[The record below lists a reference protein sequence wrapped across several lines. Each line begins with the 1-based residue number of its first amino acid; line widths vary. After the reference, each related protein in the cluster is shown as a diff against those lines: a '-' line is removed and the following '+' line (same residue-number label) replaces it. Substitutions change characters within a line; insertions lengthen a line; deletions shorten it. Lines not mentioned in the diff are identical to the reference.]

1 MTTALRMKSLVAV
14 AAAGLLTLT
23 ACSSGGGSSTGDN
36 GGSSSAGE
44 TVTINSATMVLPST
58 PNGPVVE
65 WFFSEVEKRSDGR
78 IVVDRTEPETICPA
92 PEIAQCVRDGRA
104 DVGISISD
112 YAAADFPSMSIATIP
127 FLASNGQALMQA
139 IYTANTE
146 HEGAAK
152 QWDDTGIELIAAWSP
167 GKAIMG
173 SNEPIE
179 SIDDIDGVRF
189 RVVGA
194 LLQKAYD
201 LVGANVVTMP
211 AAETYENVERG
222 VADAV
227 QWSLDGPVDYK
238 MMEQLKYW
246 TDANTGHY
254 TTFAIWMNKDFYDGL
269 PDDLR
274 AIIDEVRDELNGG
287 KGQEQFATVNEA
299 QCQTLYDFPNV
310 ESFTAWEADKTEE
323 WKNLVFDQLVDE
335 WIADAEAAG
344 LEDARGYF
352 ELYQAELAAVEAEV
366 GDVGDPVADCIARF
380 EDR

>member
-1 MTTALRMKSLVAV
+1 MTNALRKKSLVAI
-14 AAAGLLTLT
+14 AAVGLLALT
-23 ACSSGGGSSTGDN
+23 ACSSDAGSSN
-36 GGSSSAGE
+36 GGSSADGE
-44 TVTINSATMVLPST
+44 TVTINSATMVLPTT

-65 WFFSEVEKRSDGR
+65 WFFSEIEERSEGR

-139 IYTANTE
+139 LYTANTE
-146 HEGAAK
+146 HEGAVA
-152 QWDDTGIELIAAWSP
+152 QWNNTGIELIAGWGP

-179 SIDDIDGVRF
+179 SIEDIQGVKF
-189 RVVGA
+189 RVVGS

-201 LVGANVVTMP
+201 LAGANVVTMP

-287 KGQEQFATVNEA
+287 AGQEQFASVNEE
-299 QCQTLYDFPNV
+299 QCQTLYDFPGV
-310 ESFTAWEADKTEE
+310 ESFTSWDESATQE
-323 WKNLVFDQLVDE
+323 WKDLVFDQLVDQ
-335 WIADAEAAG
+335 WISEAEAAG
-344 LEDARGYF
+344 LEDAQGYF
-352 ELYQAELAAVEAEV
+352 DIYQAELEKLSADAGPA
-366 GDVGDPVADCIARF
+366 GDPVASCIEKF
-380 EDR
+380 QDR